1 MSGRVEASA
10 SEGGVGACSTL
21 VSEIE
26 HSSRFLLERRAG
38 RRLAKSSR
46 HNALCKLR
54 ETFLRIIGCRVV
66 ERYGEIGLRQRQG
79 WGGWTILFHFRS
91 LMLTISEEKWVGSEI
106 LSSKF
111 LPTQATEPHAKLVTK
126 PSIASGTPHPPPT
139 LRAARVSPVAR
150 IARTLYWGR
159 IS

>member
-1 MSGRVEASA
+1 MA
-10 SEGGVGACSTL
+10 
-21 VSEIE
+21 
-26 HSSRFLLERRAG
+26 
-38 RRLAKSSR
+38 
-46 HNALCKLR
+46 
-54 ETFLRIIGCRVV
+54 RIIRSSVV
-66 ERYGEIGLRQRQG
+66 ERHGEVDLRRGQAGRG
-79 WGGWTILFHFRS
+79 RTIPFHCKS
-91 LMLTISEEKWVGSEI
+91 LLLTISEEKWVGSEI

-150 IARTLYWGR
+150 IARTLYLGR